1 MLYRLTFDNVAFSKA
16 AAIWDPIELEAE
28 IDDIEAFNQARAG
41 DATWPA
47 AVLAVTKVT
56 ANPDNSVYSHGRRDG
71 VVKLF
76 ASVEVLVDA
85 ESEGAAAALTLNND
99 WLSKAVALMGHELDL
114 EETWDLLDYELAS
127 PQDDSV
133 ALEP

>member
-1 MLYRLTFDNVAFSKA
+1 MLYRLTFDNVGFSNA
-16 AAIWDPIELEAE
+16 PASQDPIELEAA
-28 IDDIEAFNQARAG
+28 IDTIEAFNNSRAG
-41 DATWPA
+41 DTAWPA

-56 ANPDNSVYSHGRRDG
+56 ANPDDSVYTHGRRDG

-85 ESEGAAAALTLNND
+85 ETEGAAAALTLNND
-99 WLSKAVALMGHELDL
+99 WLSKAVALLSHELDL

-127 PQDDSV
+127 PQDDNT